1 MCLGLVAAAALQLAS
16 AGDPAA
22 FSLLEDY
29 TGEKFFQGFDFF
41 DAHDPTDGAS
51 CCMLLRCQPRALCWQ
66 SLPLASL
73 RWRADSGCVRTTGCV
88 EFLSEKDARAAGLT
102 GVNAAGQVF
111 MRTDNTSWNPR
122 DSGNRTARR
131 SVRVSSKRAY
141 DPKTLSGGTNETG
154 KIMFVLDVAHMPT
167 GCAVWPSWWMN
178 SVLGSW
184 PEQGEVDLIEVPIT
198 MH

>member
-1 MCLGLVAAAALQLAS
+1 M
-16 AGDPAA
+16 
-22 FSLLEDY
+22 
-29 TGEKFFQGFDFF
+29 
-41 DAHDPTDGAS
+41 
-51 CCMLLRCQPRALCWQ
+51 
-66 SLPLASL
+66 
-73 RWRADSGCVRTTGCV
+73 RTTGCV
-88 EFLSEKDARAAGLT
+88 EFLTEKDARAAGLT

-184 PEQGEVDLIEVPIT
+184 PEQGEVDLIEVQSLSNTRQLPETEQKCVESVCSRICF
-198 MH
+198 HGASLPAYRSGPSRLAGCAHQHGQHLLNAHDPGLLPGFGPGVRLYWPLDRQQGW